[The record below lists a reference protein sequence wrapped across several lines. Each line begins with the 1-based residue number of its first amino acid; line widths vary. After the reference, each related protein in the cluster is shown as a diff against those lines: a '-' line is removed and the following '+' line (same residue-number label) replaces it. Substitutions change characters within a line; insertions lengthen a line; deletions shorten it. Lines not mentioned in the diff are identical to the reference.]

1 MILQRLAE
9 HYNRIASAGS
19 DAPIAP
25 YGFSMQKMSF
35 CVVLEPDGWLDSF
48 QSLQEQIG
56 KRLVA
61 PHLMVPGQSK
71 PSGSGLNPCFLWDNA
86 AYMLGYKPDDPAP
99 ERTAE
104 CFEAFRKRHLDAEQ
118 RVGNPAFSAV
128 CAFLRSWSPEKAQEH
143 STLLSEITKNFGV
156 FRLAGESG
164 YVHEGVGARGL
175 KRLTELGVK
184 HVQLQL
190 EAGGRKLWRYDSSCA
205 WQCVEEAA
213 LAYFIG
219 HGWMGHA
226 QERSLILSLIKA
238 ASLPEIK
245 GRSRGAVVEALYAQ
259 NVCFEEDRFEK
270 AWLLKNIL
278 VADAVRIES
287 NFEAMISETLC
298 VYPTLTLSKMLGLYA
313 ALGNERLHAIARLFA
328 KAPYTQ
334 RSGWPDL
341 TLWRGQDVVFKEV
354 KAPGDELQGSQE
366 RIIATILRPLGYDVE
381 LVEIIPK

>member
-1 MILQRLAE
+1 MSICVEQ
-9 HYNRIASAGS
+9 
-19 DAPIAP
+19 AP

-35 CVVLEPDGWLDSF
+35 CVVLEPDGRLDSF
-48 QSLQEQIG
+48 QSLQEQVG

-86 AYMLGYKPDDPAP
+86 AYMLCYKPDDPAP

-118 RVGNPAFSAV
+118 SVGNPAFSAV

-164 YVHEGVGARGL
+164 YVYEGVGARGL

-205 WQCVEEAA
+205 WRCVEEAA

-238 ASLPEIK
+238 ASFPEIPPADC
-245 GRSRGAVVEALYAQ
+245 STFIEAIYAQ
-259 NVCFEEDRFEK
+259 NVWPETRK
-270 AWLLKNIL
+270 RKKQWLLRNIL
-278 VADAVRIES
+278 AADPARIAA
-287 NFEAMISETLC
+287 NFLAMTSPPGQTL
-298 VYPTLTLSKMLGLYA
+298 VFFPTLTLSKMLGLYA

-341 TLWRGQDVVFKEV
+341 TLWRGQGVAFKEV